1 LNFSVL
7 KLYIDFIVLFVLN
20 YSYLINK
27 FIVMNYIVGHKN
39 PDTDSV
45 ISAIAYANFKG
56 EGYIPAVLGELNNE
70 TKFVLNKFGVKAPIL
85 LESVSDGDRVI
96 LVDHNEGSQTLDG
109 VNDYQIIE
117 ILDHH
122 KVNISFSNPINITT
136 KPYGSTASLITE
148 KFLESKKPI
157 SKEVAGLL
165 LSAILSD
172 TVIFKSPTTTDK
184 DKEFVAVL
192 LEIAGVSDVVEYGME
207 LFKKKAEIS
216 SKTASEIINGDFK
229 EFDFNGKKVGIG
241 QIELIDANDI
251 NPKKEEIINE
261 MEKINNNGYFA
272 VLFIVTDIMK
282 EGSYFF
288 AVGNKESI
296 FKAFEITEENN
307 YKQGVLS
314 RKKQVVPVL
323 QNSL

>member
-1 LNFSVL
+1 
-7 KLYIDFIVLFVLN
+7 
-20 YSYLINK
+20 
-27 FIVMNYIVGHKN
+27 MNYIIGHKN

-56 EGYIPAVLGELNNE
+56 DSYVPAILGELNNE
-70 TKFVLNKFGVKAPIL
+70 TKFVLSKFGIKTPIL
-85 LESVSDGDRVI
+85 LESVSDGDKII

-109 VNDYQIIE
+109 VSDHQIIE

-122 KVNISFSNPINITT
+122 KVNISFSSPIDITT

-148 KFLESKKPI
+148 KFLESKKTI
-157 SKEVAGLL
+157 TKEIAGLL

-172 TVIFKSPTTTDK
+172 TVIFKSPTTTNK
-184 DKEFVAVL
+184 DKEFADIL
-192 LEIAGVSDVVEYGME
+192 LEISGVDNLVEYGME

-216 SKTASEIINGDFK
+216 SKTALEIINGDFK

-251 NPKKEEIINE
+251 VPKKEEILNE
-261 MEKINNNGYFA
+261 MEKINNNGFFA
-272 VLFIVTDIMK
+272 VVFIVTDIMK
-282 EGSYFF
+282 EGSYFLV
-288 AVGNKESI
+288 AGNKDSI
-296 FKAFEITEENN
+296 LKAFEITEENN
-307 YKQGVLS
+307 YKQGILS

-323 QNSL
+323 QNTL